1 MYMKV
6 IRYPSLQPGQI
17 PILPVRAG
25 IVAVL
30 LLFALFI
37 AACGGDPDPTP
48 VPPTATAAAEP
59 TATATPEPE
68 PKSIVDIAAEDGRFQ
83 TLVAALG
90 AAGLAE
96 TLAADGPFTVFAPT
110 DEAFARLPA
119 GTVDALLAD
128 IPALT
133 EILLYHVVSGSVMAA
148 DVVGLDSATTL
159 QGDSVDITV
168 DGTSVLINEARV
180 VITDIQAANGII
192 HVIDSVLL
200 PPQEIGSI
208 VDIAAEDGRFQALV
222 AALEVSGLAEA
233 LEGDGPFTVFAPTDE
248 AFARLPAGTVDAL
261 LADIPAL
268 TEILL
273 YHVVSGSVMAAD
285 VVGLDSATTLQGD
298 SVDITVDGTSVLVND
313 ARVVITDIQAANGII
328 HAIDSVL
335 LPPQEIGSIVDIAAE
350 DGRFQALMAAL
361 EVSGLAEALE
371 GDGPF
376 TVFAPT
382 DEAFARLPAGT
393 VDALL
398 ADIPA
403 LTEILLYHVVSG
415 SVMAADVVGLDSAT
429 TLQGQSVSVSGDG
442 VDTPASSSQI
452 LLYHVVSGQA
462 SWPRTSWAST
472 RPLGFGRQ

>member
-1 MYMKV
+1 MYRKV
-6 IRYPSLQPGQI
+6 IRYPSFQAGQI

-25 IVAVL
+25 IVATL
-30 LLFALFI
+30 MLFALFI

-48 VPPTATAAAEP
+48 VPPTATATAEP

-90 AAGLAE
+90 ATGLAE

-110 DEAFARLPA
+110 DDAFAELPAGTVDALLADIPALTEILLYHVVSGNVLAADVVGLDSATTLQGESVDITVDGSSVLINDARVVFTDIQAANGIIHVIDSVLLPPQEIGSIVDVAAGDGRFQALVAALEVAGLAETLEGDGPFTVFAPTDDAFARLPA

-133 EILLYHVVSGSVMAA
+133 EILLYHVVSGNVLAA
-148 DVVGLDSATTL
+148 DVASLDSATTL
-159 QGDSVDITV
+159 QGQSVSISLEGDA
-168 DGTSVLINEARV
+168 VLINDARV
-180 VITDIQAANGII
+180 IITDIQAANGII

-273 YHVVSGSVMAAD
+273 YHVVSGSVMAAE
-285 VVGLDSATTLQGD
+285 VVT
-298 SVDITVDGTSVLVND
+298 
-313 ARVVITDIQAANGII
+313 
-328 HAIDSVL
+328 
-335 LPPQEIGSIVDIAAE
+335 
-350 DGRFQALMAAL
+350 
-361 EVSGLAEALE
+361 
-371 GDGPF
+371 
-376 TVFAPT
+376 
-382 DEAFARLPAGT
+382 
-393 VDALL
+393 
-398 ADIPA
+398 
-403 LTEILLYHVVSG
+403 
-415 SVMAADVVGLDSAT
+415 LDSAT
-429 TLQGQSVSVSGDG
+429 TLQGQPVSISIDGDSVLINDARVIITDIQAANGTIHVIDSVLIPSG
-442 VDTPASSSQI
+442 
-452 LLYHVVSGQA
+452 L
-462 SWPRTSWAST
+462 
-472 RPLGFGRQ
+472 

>member
-1 MYMKV
+1 MYRKD
-6 IRYPSLQPGQI
+6 IRYPSFQAGQI

-25 IVAVL
+25 IVAML

-68 PKSIVDIAAEDGRFQ
+68 PKSIVDIATEDGRFQ

-110 DEAFARLPA
+110 DNAFARLPA

-133 EILLYHVVSGSVMAA
+133 EILLYHVVSGNVLAA
-148 DVVGLDSATTL
+148 DVVDLDSATTL

-168 DGTSVLINEARV
+168 DGTSVLINDARV
-180 VITDIQAANGII
+180 VITDIQADNGTI

-200 PPQEIGSI
+200 PPQELGSI

-248 AFARLPAGTVDAL
+248 AFAKLQAGTVDAL

-285 VVGLDSATTLQGD
+285 VLGLDSATTLLGE
-298 SVDITVDGTSVLVND
+298 SVNITVDGNSVLIND
-313 ARVVITDIQAANGII
+313 ARVIITDIPAANGTI
-328 HAIDSVL
+328 HVIESVL
-335 LPPQEIGSIVDIAAE
+335 LPPQELGSIVDIAAA
-350 DGRFQALMAAL
+350 DGRFQTLVVALTAA
-361 EVSGLAEALE
+361 GLVDTLA

-376 TVFAPT
+376 TFFAPT
-382 DEAFARLPAGT
+382 DKAFAKLPAGT

-415 SVMAADVVGLDSAT
+415 SVSAADVASLDSAT
-429 TLQGQSVSVSGDG
+429 TLQGQPMTISIDGDSVLINDARVIITDIQAVNGVVHVIDSVLIPSG
-442 VDTPASSSQI
+442 
-452 LLYHVVSGQA
+452 L
-462 SWPRTSWAST
+462 
-472 RPLGFGRQ
+472 